1 MSFLFS
7 TSYARAYYY
16 IMYRRPMGVHAD
28 GDFHLLPLG
37 CQSMKRR
44 VSG

>member
-7 TSYARAYYY
+7 TSYARVLY

>member
-7 TSYARAYYY
+7 IPYARVLY

-28 GDFHLLPLG
+28 GDFHPLG
-37 CQSMKRR
+37 FQSMKRR